1 MAATAVLAFTVPD
14 LDGSARTIYA
24 YVTLML
30 MMFAYSAINIPY
42 SALLGVLTPDSKER
56 ASVTSY
62 RFVMALI
69 PVFIIVNAT
78 LPMVR
83 YFSGSDT
90 SPYGWQ
96 MTMLIYSVIAV
107 LLYFATFAM
116 TRERVKPPRKQETS

>member
-1 MAATAVLAFTVPD
+1 MV
-14 LDGSARTIYA
+14 YA

-56 ASVTSY
+56 TSVTSY

-69 PVFIIVNAT
+69 PVFIIVNTA

-83 YFSGSDT
+83 YFGGSDT

-96 MTMLIYSVIAV
+96 MTMLDLFGHRRAAV
-107 LLYFATFAM
+107 LRDVRA
-116 TRERVKPPRKQETS
+116 